1 MRHLTLTLFVGAARN
16 RVALA
21 VHYRD
26 DGHWIILAHG
36 GKTAVPI
43 PATVENARLRAGVPR
58 VLQDGTITLR
68 ARGPP
73 DDGGA
78 APVRP
83 SRPR

>member
-1 MRHLTLTLFVGAARN
+1 MRHLIVALLVGAARN
-16 RVALA
+16 RIAFSVRYL
-21 VHYRD
+21 D

>member
-16 RVALA
+16 RVAFD
-21 VHYRD
+21 VHYLD